1 MIRSERGIAL
11 LEVLIALGLLS
22 VGGLATV
29 GLVHASIRAQA
40 EMAAREQGT
49 AVAGRVLAALSL
61 LRSGELAQRL
71 GHRELGEFMVNVSR
85 PEPGLY
91 RIALS
96 EARAPEQEILVTVVY
111 RP

>member
-1 MIRSERGIAL
+1 MIRPERGIAL
-11 LEVLIALGLLS
+11 LEVLIALALLS

-29 GLVHASIRAQA
+29 GLIDESIRAQA
-40 EMAAREQGT
+40 EMAAHEQDT
-49 AVAGRVLAALSL
+49 AVGGRVLAALSL
-61 LRSGELAQRL
+61 LQGADLAQRL
-71 GHRELGEFMVNVSR
+71 GKRELGEFILNVSR
-85 PEPGLY
+85 PEPTLF